1 MIKNPLEQM
10 TKNALSDLLKEIE
23 DKLQADVFTYYGEII
38 DGVDQDIKSMIEDL
52 SKDSDKKD
60 TLYVILT
67 TTGGSLNPVQRMV
80 TIFRHFY
87 KEVNFIIPDY
97 AYSAGT
103 ILCMSGDNIYM
114 NYYSVLGPIDPQVRN
129 KDGKFVAALGYLDK
143 INELLQ
149 KAKDNTISQSEFLI
163 LRDFDLA
170 ELRSYEQSKELAIDM
185 LKIWL
190 TKYKF
195 KDWTTHSNSGNPVSE
210 EEKVQRAVEI
220 AQKLSN
226 NNIWKS
232 HSRPIDAETLRNEFN
247 LKINDLADDIE
258 LNELI
263 NKYYTYLREYVMRHN
278 FAGFL
283 QTRLFI

>member
-1 MIKNPLEQM
+1 MINNPLEQM
-10 TKNALSDLLKEIE
+10 SKNALSDLLKEIE
-23 DKLQADVFTYYGEII
+23 NKLRADVFTYYGEIL
-38 DGVDQDIKSMIEDL
+38 DGVDQEVKGMIEDL
-52 SKDSDKKD
+52 SKDSNKKD
-60 TLYVILT
+60 ALYVILT

-87 KEVNFIIPDY
+87 KEVNFIVPDY

-149 KAKDNTISQSEFLI
+149 KAKDNTITQAEFLI

-195 KDWTTHSNSGNPVSE
+195 KDWTTHSDTGIPVTDAE
-210 EEKVQRAVEI
+210 RNKRAVEI
-220 AQKLSN
+220 AEKLSN

-232 HSRPIDAETLRNEFN
+232 HSRPIDAETLRSELR
-247 LKINDLADDIE
+247 LKINDLADDVE
-258 LNELI
+258 LNDLI
-263 NKYYTYLREYVMRHN
+263 DKYYKYLCEYVARHKYI
-278 FAGFL
+278 GFF

>member
-1 MIKNPLEQM
+1 MINNPLEQM
-10 TKNALSDLLKEIE
+10 TKNALNDLLKKIE
-23 DKLQADVFTYYGEII
+23 DKLNADVFTYYGEILY
-38 DGVDQDIKSMIEDL
+38 GVDRNVKSIIEDL

-149 KAKDNTISQSEFLI
+149 KAKDNTITQAEFLI

-170 ELRSYEQSKELAIDM
+170 ELRSYEQSKALAIDM
-185 LKIWL
+185 LKMWL

-195 KDWTTHSNSGNPVSE
+195 KDWTIHSDTETPVSDS
-210 EEKVQRAVEI
+210 EKNKRAIEI
-220 AQKLSN
+220 AEKLSD

-232 HSRPIDAETLRNEFN
+232 HSN
-247 LKINDLADDIE
+247 
-258 LNELI
+258 
-263 NKYYTYLREYVMRHN
+263 
-278 FAGFL
+278 
-283 QTRLFI
+283 Q

>member
-1 MIKNPLEQM
+1 MINSPLEQM
-10 TKNALSDLLKEIE
+10 NKDALNELLKEIE
-23 DKLQADVFTYYGEII
+23 LKLNADVFTYYGEIPDGI
-38 DGVDQDIKSMIEDL
+38 DLDVKNMIEDL
-52 SKDSDKKD
+52 SKDSNKKN

-87 KEVNFIIPDY
+87 KEVNFIVPDY

-149 KAKDNTISQSEFLI
+149 KAKDGTITEAEFLI

-185 LKIWL
+185 LREWL

-195 KDWTTHSNSGNPVSE
+195 KDWTTHSDSGKLVSK

-220 AQKLSN
+220 AQKLSD
-226 NNIWKS
+226 NNIWKT
-232 HSRPIDAETLRNEFN
+232 HSRAISADTLRTELR
-247 LKINDLADDIE
+247 LKIEDLSDDME
-258 LNELI
+258 LDKLV
-263 NKYYTYLREYVMRHN
+263 NKYYTYLFEYITRHRYS
-278 FAGFL
+278 GFL
-283 QTRLFI
+283 HTRLFI

>member
-1 MIKNPLEQM
+1 MINNPLEQM
-10 TKNALSDLLKEIE
+10 TKNALSDLLREIE
-23 DKLQADVFTYYGEII
+23 NKLKADVFTYYGEFL
-38 DGVDQDIKSMIEDL
+38 DGVDQDVKSMIEDL

-149 KAKDNTISQSEFLI
+149 KAKDNTITQAEFLI

-195 KDWTTHSNSGNPVSE
+195 KDWMTHSETGIPVTDVE
-210 EEKVQRAVEI
+210 RNERAVEI
-220 AQKLSN
+220 AEKLSN

-232 HSRPIDAETLRNEFN
+232 HSRPIDAETQRNELH
-247 LKINDLADDIE
+247 LKINDLADDVE
-258 LNELI
+258 LNDLI
-263 NKYYTYLREYVMRHN
+263 DKYYKYLCEYVVRHKYT
-278 FAGFL
+278 GFF

>member
-1 MIKNPLEQM
+1 MINNPLEQM
-10 TKNALSDLLKEIE
+10 SKNALSDLLKEIE
-23 DKLQADVFTYYGEII
+23 NKLKADIFTYYGEIL
-38 DGVDQDIKSMIEDL
+38 DGVDQEVKGMIEDL
-52 SKDSDKKD
+52 SKDSNKKD

-87 KEVNFIIPDY
+87 KEVNFIVPDY

-149 KAKDNTISQSEFLI
+149 KAKDNTITQAEFLI

-195 KDWTTHSNSGNPVSE
+195 KDWTTHSDTGTPVTDE
-210 EEKVQRAVEI
+210 ERNKRAVEI
-220 AQKLSN
+220 AEKLSN

-232 HSRPIDAETLRNEFN
+232 HSRPIDAETLRNELH
-247 LKINDLADDIE
+247 LKINDLADDAE
-258 LNELI
+258 LNDLI
-263 NKYYTYLREYVMRHN
+263 DKYYKYLCEYVVRHKYT
-278 FAGFL
+278 GFF